1 MIALEHCQQLLELY
15 ILEYSDPDQIY
26 VQDDEP
32 KIPVFDRHTTQHV
45 QSILQIRKSIKLKDI
60 SSQQVIDIK
69 KEYGLFETYDPK
81 PQLLVIDRDK
91 SDDKYRLEAMKK
103 KKDRRNVKLRD
114 QNLPYNEFIHPAR
127 QIQVKLLLSKKP
139 LKDYQ
144 VYDSDGSI
152 MRKRE
157 QVKQL
162 SPIVNAVKSKL
173 QGRVD
178 KQKSEAVAE
187 ENIINQQALFKL
199 KVQTKV
205 KTQYDEPYNFEGFP
219 LKPGVKLTFTQ
230 ENKKKEEEKVNNEE
244 EDLTDADTYQLQ
256 QFIRKP
262 SYTTLPLFKLPK
274 KKQNLSHERSFRT
287 IRQNKAFDYF

>member
-15 ILEYSDPDQIY
+15 ILEFSDPDQIQ
-26 VQDDEP
+26 VHDDEP
-32 KIPVFDRHTTQHV
+32 QTPVFDRHTTQHV
-45 QSILQIRKSIKLKDI
+45 QSVLWKRQSIRLLDN
-60 SSQQVIDIK
+60 SSQKEFEIK
-69 KEYGLFETYDPK
+69 KDYGLFETYEPK
-81 PQLLVIDRDK
+81 PQLIVVDRDK

-103 KKDRRNVKLRD
+103 KKDKRNAKLRD
-114 QNLPYNEFIHPAR
+114 QNLPYNEYIHPAK

-144 VYDSDGSI
+144 TYDSDGSI
-152 MRKRE
+152 MRRRE

-162 SPIVNAVKSKL
+162 SPIVNTVKSKL

-178 KQKSEAVAE
+178 QKQSEPIAE

-199 KVQTKV
+199 KVATKV
-205 KTQYDEPYNFEGFP
+205 KTQYDEPYNFEAFP
-219 LKPGVKLTFTQ
+219 LKTGVKLTFTQ
-230 ENKKKEEEKVNNEE
+230 EKKKKEEEKLNNEE

-256 QFIRKP
+256 KFIKKP

-274 KKQNLSHERSFRT
+274 KKQNITHERSFRT
-287 IRQNKAFDYF
+287 LRLNKGFEY